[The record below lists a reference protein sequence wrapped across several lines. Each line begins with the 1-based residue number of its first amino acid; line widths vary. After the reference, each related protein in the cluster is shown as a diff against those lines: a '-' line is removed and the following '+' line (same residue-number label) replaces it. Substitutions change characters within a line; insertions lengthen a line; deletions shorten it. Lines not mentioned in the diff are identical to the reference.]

1 MTTDFGV
8 YAPAP
13 FLMPL
18 LKSAQSMPVNWAGRR
33 LALIL
38 RKIFLILGRS
48 PVDAE
53 VGGVRMR
60 FHTDDNVSERK
71 FLFMPQFYDVEERRF
86 IRDTLGPGRVFVDIG
101 ANAGIYT
108 LAAALTGAQVL
119 SVEPNPKALERLR
132 LNIALNGF
140 EERVTVEAVGIAEK
154 AGAFMMELDATNL
167 GGGSL
172 VPGWSASGAEIEVPC
187 LALLDV
193 LRRNAIAGV
202 DILKIDIE
210 GAEDRALVPF
220 LRDAPPTLLPR
231 IMIMEGS
238 DNWAL
243 DLKSACIK
251 AGYTLSRKTRMNFI
265 WTR

>member
-1 MTTDFGV
+1 MTDFGTH
-8 YAPAP
+8 APLP
-13 FLMPL
+13 FLGPL
-18 LKSAQSMPVNWAGRR
+18 LAAAQAMPANWAGRR

-38 RKIFLILGRS
+38 RKVFLLLGPS
-48 PVDAE
+48 PVDAT
-53 VGGVRMR
+53 VDGIKMR

-71 FLFMPQFYDVEERRF
+71 FLFMPQFYDVAERQL
-86 IRDTLGPGRVFVDIG
+86 IRDSLKPGGVFVDIG

-108 LAAALTGAQVL
+108 LTAAATGARVL

-140 EERVTVEAVGIAEK
+140 EDKVTVEAVGIAEK
-154 AGAFMMELDATNL
+154 AGAFMMELDASNL

-172 VPGWSASGAEIEVPC
+172 VPGWSARGAEIEVPC

-193 LRRNAIAGV
+193 LRRNAITHV

-220 LRDAPPTLLPR
+220 LRDAPPDLLPR
-231 IMIMEGS
+231 VMIMEGS

-243 DLKSACIK
+243 DLKSACVK
-251 AGYTLSRKTRMNFI
+251 AGYTLSSKTRMNFI